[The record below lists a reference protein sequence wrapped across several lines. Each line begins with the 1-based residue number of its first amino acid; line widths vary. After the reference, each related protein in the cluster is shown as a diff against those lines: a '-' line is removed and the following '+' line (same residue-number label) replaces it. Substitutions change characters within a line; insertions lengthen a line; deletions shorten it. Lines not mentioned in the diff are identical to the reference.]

1 MPSQPPPPKPVTVA
15 AEPEDFDPPP
25 AAVDSYSTETLRK
38 YLPEWALAPVPE
50 RVEGPLVQVRRV
62 VESRDPTDLDTLRKG
77 LDETKGTV
85 EIADEGPFLINDF
98 RVFGEVRL
106 IRARPGFRPIIRID
120 RPTLEAV
127 RSLPGVIALEGK
139 SLVLDSLDIIVN
151 LKELP
156 AAQTCLFSCTGASLT
171 VRDCTI
177 TLVNQASQPFS
188 VVRAEGSQGRESRIR
203 FERTLVR
210 GHVSSVFDLGKG
222 KADVVVR
229 GCVFL
234 GSHGPMV
241 RVQEP
246 DSGSNHRFSAVGSV
260 LAGRGPGFEL
270 EDRKGREPSRVEPL
284 VIRSFG
290 TIYGRFQGAGI
301 ASVIACDDSKAGLRD
316 RVDWLG
322 DQNVYCGWKGF
333 FASGADRTIRVPN
346 LAAFRSTWNRGEE
359 SSLEVLIPWLRPPLL
374 EQATPEDMARNLPG
388 REAILKQVAVPRP
401 FLEAKTL
408 STFPPPSIPTP
419 LLLSSQPSLR
429 PWNEHGGVQ
438 HQGPGRD
445 ENSGRAQDRESQAQ
459 GTAGRWRDPPP
470 GF

>member
-1 MPSQPPPPKPVTVA
+1 MTGSFAPHGHDHSTLTTDLEPSPLDFSEPAAGLPGVSFPPPPARTPSKRLPPTGPPRASQPPPPKPVTVA
-15 AEPEDFDPPP
+15 AEPEDFDPPR
-25 AAVDSYSTETLRK
+25 AAVNSYSTETLRK

-98 RVFGEVRL
+98 RVAGEVRL

-222 KADVVVR
+222 TADVAVR
-229 GCVFL
+229 GSCL
-234 GSHGPMV
+234 SGKPRADG
-241 RVQEP
+241 
-246 DSGSNHRFSAVGSV
+246 SGS
-260 LAGRGPGFEL
+260 
-270 EDRKGREPSRVEPL
+270 
-284 VIRSFG
+284 G
-290 TIYGRFQGAGI
+290 TGLGI
-301 ASVIACDDSKAGLRD
+301 
-316 RVDWLG
+316 
-322 DQNVYCGWKGF
+322 
-333 FASGADRTIRVPN
+333 
-346 LAAFRSTWNRGEE
+346 E
-359 SSLEVLIPWLRPPLL
+359 PPLL
-374 EQATPEDMARNLPG
+374 G
-388 REAILKQVAVPRP
+388 RGQR
-401 FLEAKTL
+401 
-408 STFPPPSIPTP
+408 
-419 LLLSSQPSLR
+419 
-429 PWNEHGGVQ
+429 
-438 HQGPGRD
+438 
-445 ENSGRAQDRESQAQ
+445 SGRPR
-459 GTAGRWRDPPP
+459 TRFRAGRQE
-470 GF
+470 G